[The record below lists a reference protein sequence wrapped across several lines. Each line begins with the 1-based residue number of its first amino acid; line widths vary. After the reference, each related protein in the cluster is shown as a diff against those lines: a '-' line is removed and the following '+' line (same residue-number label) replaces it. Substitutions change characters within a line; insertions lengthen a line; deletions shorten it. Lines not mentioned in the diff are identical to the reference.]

1 MAVRGAEV
9 GELPPNISIA
19 VEDVSLMVRKESIL
33 LSTHACVV
41 RW

>member
-9 GELPPNISIA
+9 GELPPNISKA
-19 VEDVSLMVRKESIL
+19 VEDVSLRVRNESIL
-33 LSTHACVV
+33 LSTHASVL